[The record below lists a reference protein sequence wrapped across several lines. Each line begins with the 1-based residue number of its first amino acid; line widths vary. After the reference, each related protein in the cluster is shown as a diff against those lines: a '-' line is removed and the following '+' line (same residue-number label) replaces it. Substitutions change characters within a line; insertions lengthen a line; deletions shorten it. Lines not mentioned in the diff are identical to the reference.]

1 MSSRRATHLSRRV
14 KPTVP
19 PAVIERLALAEVR
32 RQLVREQKGLCF
44 YCKRPVVDR
53 RGRHDDPRSATL
65 DHVVPVAD
73 GGDSSPGNLV
83 AACRACNQRKGNNP
97 AAIMGTVG

>member
-32 RQLVREQKGLCF
+32 RQLVREQKGLCH
-44 YCKRPVVDR
+44 YCRRPMTAATR
-53 RGRHDDPRSATL
+53 NGDDPRSATL

-83 AACRACNQRKGNNP
+83 AACRACNQAKGDNP
-97 AAIMGTVG
+97 AAIMRTVG